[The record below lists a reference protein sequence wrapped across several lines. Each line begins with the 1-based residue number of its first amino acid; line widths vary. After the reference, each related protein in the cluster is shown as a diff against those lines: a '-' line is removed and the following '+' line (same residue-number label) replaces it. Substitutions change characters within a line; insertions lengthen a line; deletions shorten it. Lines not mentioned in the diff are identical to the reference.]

1 MAAYIVVDSK
11 IIDPAQQEVYRQLA
25 GPIVQQFGGEYLAR
39 GGKLSVKETKRGT
52 PERLVIVKFPSF
64 EQAENFYNS
73 SEYKAALEVS
83 DKAAQRTFAIVDGV
97 S

>member
-11 IIDPAQQEVYRQLA
+11 IVNPEQQELYRQLA
-25 GPIVQQFGGEYLAR
+25 GPIVLKHGGEYLAR

-64 EQAENFYNS
+64 EQAEKFYNS
-73 SEYKAALEVS
+73 AEYKEALEVS
-83 DKAAQRTFAIVDGV
+83 DKAAERTFSIVEGV
-97 S
+97 

>member
-11 IIDPAQQEVYRQLA
+11 IINLEQQELYRQLA
-25 GPIVQQFGGEYLAR
+25 GPIVLKHGGEYLAR

-52 PERLVIVKFPSF
+52 PERLVIVKFPSY

-73 SEYKAALEVS
+73 IEYKAALEVS
-83 DKAAQRTFAIVDGV
+83 DKAAERTFSIVEGV
-97 S
+97 

>member
-11 IIDPAQQEVYRQLA
+11 IINTEQQEIYRQLA
-25 GPIVQQFGGEYLAR
+25 GPIVLKHGGEYLAR

-52 PERLVIVKFPSF
+52 PERLVIVKFPSY

-73 SEYKAALEVS
+73 AEYKEALAVS
-83 DKAAQRTFAIVDGV
+83 DKAAERTFSIVEGV
-97 S
+97 

>member
-11 IIDPAQQEVYRQLA
+11 IIDPEQQKIYGA
-25 GPIVQQFGGEYLAR
+25 KAAPIVAKFGGEYLAR

-52 PERLVIVKFPSF
+52 PERLVVLRFPNF

-73 SEYKAALEVS
+73 PEYQEALILSEKAAE
-83 DKAAQRTFAIVDGV
+83 RTFSIVEGI
-97 S
+97 

>member
-11 IIDPAQQEVYRQLA
+11 IIDPSQQELYRSLA
-25 GPIVQQFGGEYLAR
+25 APIVQKHGGEYLAR
-39 GGKLSVKETKRGT
+39 GGKLSVKESKLGK

-73 SEYKAALEVS
+73 AEYKAALEVS
-83 DKAAQRTFAIVDGV
+83 DKAAQRTFSIIDGV
-97 S
+97 

>member
-1 MAAYIVVDSK
+1 MSAYIVVDSK
-11 IIDPAQQEVYRQLA
+11 IIDPEQQELYRQIA
-25 GPIVQQFGGEYLAR
+25 GPLVLKFGGEYLAR

-73 SEYKAALEVS
+73 AEYKAALEVS
-83 DKAAQRTFAIVDGV
+83 DKAAQRTFSIVDGL
-97 S
+97 